1 MNGEKGMK
9 TAIQTS
15 RRLVTQIVTDINP
28 ADYDALKKILME
40 KRIPFDGIFI
50 ECKSKLA
57 YVWMRKLPPK
67 SLPPES
73 IRA

>member
-1 MNGEKGMK
+1 MK

-15 RRLVTQIVTDINP
+15 KRLVTQIVTDINP
-28 ADYDALKKILME
+28 VEYDTLKKILME

>member
-1 MNGEKGMK
+1 MK

-15 RRLVTQIVTDINP
+15 KRLVTQIVTDINP
-28 ADYDALKKILME
+28 VEYDTLKKLLME

-57 YVWMRKLPPK
+57 YIWMRKVLPK
-67 SLPPES
+67 SSPPES